1 MSSIVSRLV
10 GGVLALLAVLIVIAI
25 SISHLHLASVV
36 ENPHLVSVTGDLGKR
51 VSSYFW
57 NYRPLDIL
65 GQAIAILLASAGIA
79 ALLRGEREG
88 R

>member
-1 MSSIVSRLV
+1 MSSIASRLV
-10 GGVLALLAVLIVIAI
+10 GSVLAFFAVLIVIVI
-25 SISHLHLASVV
+25 SIPHLHLASVV
-36 ENPHLVSVTGDLGKR
+36 ENPHLVSVTGDLGKG
-51 VSSYFW
+51 VSRYFW

-65 GQAIAILLASAGIA
+65 GQAIAILLASAGVA